1 MEPIQ
6 ALVKRW
12 LDLDRDAIT
21 RSEIEQLLRRNDEAE
36 LERRLRN
43 RIEFGTAGL
52 RSSMKAGFAHM
63 NSVTCIQASQG
74 LAQYVWDS
82 HKPVN
87 ANHQPLAVVI
97 GHDARHNSDRFA
109 RLSAAAFLAKG
120 LRVLWFDQLVHT
132 PMVPFAVKH
141 YSAAAGVM

>member
-1 MEPIQ
+1 MQSAGAKSSSYYKE
-6 ALVKRW
+6 
-12 LDLDRDAIT
+12 
-21 RSEIEQLLRRNDEAE
+21 NDEAE
-36 LERRLRN
+36 LERRLRS

-74 LAQYVWDS
+74 LAQYILDS
-82 HKPVN
+82 HKVAK
-87 ANHQPLAVVI
+87 ANGQQLAVVI
-97 GHDARHNSDRFA
+97 GHDARHNSERFA

-120 LRVLWFDQLVHT
+120 LCVLWFDQLVHT

-141 YSAAAGVM
+141 YDAAAGVMYVYLQLYSDLYVC